1 MNMNMNMKVTVN
13 PNRIDLD
20 EAYMQMA
27 EVWAKRSKANRQQV
41 GALIVKDRQIISDG
55 YNGMPAGTVD
65 DVCEEVVEGGEL
77 RTKREVMHAESNALL
92 KITENGGGGAR
103 GATLYITL
111 SPCFDCAKLML
122 QAKIKRVV
130 FRDAYRDM
138 SGVQF
143 LYDGGVEVQQL
154 VAPSTQSA
162 PIQVAPPVVAPAT
175 VTRQPL
181 SMFRQI
187 SSAGEVERLRAQG
200 PLTTP
205 VPTPV
210 PTQTALPEVIIGQT
224 EFQPAV
230 SEDEVMAVLRAHE
243 AAVQQ
248 QTVVDR
254 KNTPEAPTDGPYHS
268 SFL

>member
-1 MNMNMNMKVTVN
+1 MKVTVN

-55 YNGMPAGTVD
+55 YNGMPAGTID
-65 DVCEEVVEGGEL
+65 DVCEEVAEGGEL

-143 LYDGGVEVQQL
+143 LHDGGVAVEQL
-154 VAPSTQSA
+154 IAPSMQSVPTPAAPPIVKPMVPASA
-162 PIQVAPPVVAPAT
+162 PIESQ
-175 VTRQPL
+175 RL

-187 SSAGEVERLRAQG
+187 SPDAEVKSVPAQA
-200 PLTTP
+200 PVSTP
-205 VPTPV
+205 VQLPV
-210 PTQTALPEVIIGQT
+210 AAPEVIIGQT
-224 EFQPAV
+224 EFQPVV

-243 AAVQQ
+243 ATVRQ
-248 QTVVDR
+248 QTAADG
-254 KNTPEAPTDGPYHS
+254 KKAPEAPADGPYHS